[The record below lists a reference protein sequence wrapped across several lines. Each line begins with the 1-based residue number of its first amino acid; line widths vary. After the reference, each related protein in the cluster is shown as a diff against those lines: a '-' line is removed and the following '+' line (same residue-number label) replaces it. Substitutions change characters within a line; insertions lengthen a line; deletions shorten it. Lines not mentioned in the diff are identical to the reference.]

1 MQAVILAAGEGTRLR
16 PLTRSRPKA
25 LVPVANTP
33 ILKYVIDA
41 LLANGIR
48 EIIVVVGYRKEHVIR
63 YLTECDL
70 PVRVVVQENQLGT
83 GHALRCA
90 EPYLRDQF
98 LLLAGDNYIDAASI
112 ARIKG
117 ERNAVLV
124 TDHPNPTNFG
134 VVVTKDGLVSE
145 IKEKP
150 DTPTGYIVS
159 TGVYA
164 LDRSF
169 FRYTVGHEVPDALQ
183 AMILDG
189 ARVVPVRAVDWQD
202 AVNPWD
208 LLEMNTKLLPRIDA
222 KRAGTISRS
231 SKLYGLIRI
240 GKGTVIGPNTYIH
253 GPVVIGEDCAIG
265 PNCVIMPNTSIGSRV
280 TIDPLSYV
288 AHSLVMDDVVIG
300 SHSRIID
307 AVVGEACRLQDHTA
321 TWTTGAVLEREGR
334 FQKAAFGAVLGDR
347 VSSAPFTILKNCI
360 IGNNV
365 TIEAGN
371 TTVTGTIP
379 DGAVVI

>member
-63 YLTECDL
+63 YLTENDL

-90 EPYLRDQF
+90 EPYLQDRF

-112 ARIKG
+112 ARIMG

-208 LLEMNTKLLPRIDA
+208 LLEMNAKLLSHIDA
-222 KRAGTISRS
+222 RRAGTISRS

-280 TIDPLSYV
+280 TIDPLS
-288 AHSLVMDDVVIG
+288 
-300 SHSRIID
+300 
-307 AVVGEACRLQDHTA
+307 
-321 TWTTGAVLEREGR
+321 
-334 FQKAAFGAVLGDR
+334 
-347 VSSAPFTILKNCI
+347 
-360 IGNNV
+360 
-365 TIEAGN
+365 
-371 TTVTGTIP
+371 
-379 DGAVVI
+379 

>member
-1 MQAVILAAGEGTRLR
+1 MENKLKLYGFNNLTKSLSFNIYDVCYAKTAREQRDYISYIDEQYNSERLTNILYKVT
-16 PLTRSRPKA
+16 
-25 LVPVANTP
+25 
-33 ILKYVIDA
+33 
-41 LLANGIR
+41 
-48 EIIVVVGYRKEHVIR
+48 EIIGA
-63 YLTECDL
+63 
-70 PVRVVVQENQLGT
+70 Q
-83 GHALRCA
+83 
-90 EPYLRDQF
+90 
-98 LLLAGDNYIDAASI
+98 
-112 ARIKG
+112 
-117 ERNAVLV
+117 VL
-124 TDHPNPTNFG
+124 
-134 VVVTKDGLVSE
+134 
-145 IKEKP
+145 
-150 DTPTGYIVS
+150 Y
-159 TGVYA
+159 
-164 LDRSF
+164 
-169 FRYTVGHEVPDALQ
+169 EVPDALQ
-183 AMILDG
+183 AMIRDG

-208 LLEMNTKLLPRIDA
+208 LLEMNAKLLPRIEA
-222 KRAGTISRS
+222 RRAGTISRS
-231 SKLYGLIRI
+231 SKLYGLIQI

-307 AVVGEACRLQDHTA
+307 AVVGEACRLQDHTD
-321 TWTTGAVLEREGR
+321 TWMTGAVLEREGR

-371 TTVTGTIP
+371 TTVTGVVP